1 MSVLQVYLNW
11 VNSVLSGHGN
21 MVCTGVATIQEGKV
35 ICQLIDALCPDAD
48 LQHKVQESGLVSN
61 QSYLRTALDH
71 MRSHGIKFH
80 FTPQDWKKWMKNVL
94 DGDIKSILDILW
106 LIILNYGVHIIGS
119 SPYQR
124 SVGIGKKLLLDWCQR
139 ELGVE
144 FDPQNSL
151 THNLCSGDWFL
162 KLLAKS
168 SGAPLSGD
176 DREQNLKRQLAAI
189 EHKYGIK
196 QALISPS
203 DITEGTA
210 DEHTLMIYISLLR
223 LKIGDS
229 VDLPERSSR
238 ESSPQASD
246 KVSTVKEVP
255 VIVLSK
261 AGEERSTSF
270 SPPRPGSP
278 NSSPTQSPPRKRS
291 PETDPETSDWLSQSS
306 ESPISSYHEKLSGP
320 HTPDILPEV
329 ESLIKET
336 ISKHIEAA
344 ISPSAEGMQKQENHS
359 AHGSRIPVRVKQSDE
374 SHGTSSSPTRVEI
387 DKDGPVSSR
396 KISIKVQRPRSPNS
410 IMAEARARQEQE
422 RERRKR
428 EKDEH
433 EKLKK
438 RESEKDETAMTGSA
452 SEGGEMT
459 ELGARLKHDIDPL
472 KSDDEDIVKPKSSVS
487 LNNIPDFARLN
498 GDAHNGVPVFV
509 MPGKKHDM
517 ELLLEALRHARTEAS
532 VQDQL
537 IQSGPSDDPEF
548 KQVIDK
554 NIEQLE
560 AQLAAVKAQSKE
572 IFNGPEKRP
581 DESNGTRGRKP
592 SRETSRR
599 SPGRSPPRG
608 ILDLM
613 ANQDIRS
620 EETSPKERE
629 DEQTT
634 PHGILRNR
642 MRSPTDHA
650 RRFTEDSERV
660 REGSTS
666 PDKRRS
672 VSPYHNGHE
681 RDLDQD
687 PDKRLI
693 KFLTNEI
700 ENMKLKMAVMEQ
712 KSAQRSL
719 SPYSAAPRVT
729 SGLPDRERDRS
740 PAQIS
745 SRARAR
751 FSEYG
756 TEGSYSPT
764 RRARSTDLIDEIR
777 SRSPRFES
785 PSRSLSRSPA
795 RSPVGVSRSRT
806 PELYS
811 RERIRPVSPSARVL
825 SLQDLSTSITDDID
839 GNLTFSPASGARPVN
854 LGYSSPIRKVN
865 DEIWGHGQTEEEYYA
880 DTAKYDSWK
889 RLISRETVT
898 DEDSLELK
906 QALASALVEL
916 NIVTAKLKNANS
928 DIKDKMAKTSD
939 VLNDCRAQISKSQA
953 ENAELRSQIER
964 EKTKA
969 ESQEMR
975 IKEMEKNLHSA
986 KTSQDDKTLD
996 LEESVMTLKGIINL
1010 DKTQMTQLEEEN
1022 DKLRKRISE
1031 FQRENIKLRE
1041 IASYALKDFNELKI
1055 YNDKAQQTIKDLK
1068 TCLEDART
1076 ERTQFVTE
1084 IKKLKEQGMNNKIN
1098 SIVNTFVEK
1107 GIYEDAE
1114 KDHLVERSRARSPS
1128 PVRFNRPRSTSP
1140 VFSRPVT
1147 PLHSISPIHK
1157 PDLSYTMSYTPMS
1170 RSQTPIPSSFNFEDV
1185 SPDDGR
1191 PIYPHRRTLSY
1202 MKKFGSHNDV
1212 SATQVDLNDP
1222 EIQELLKPKGKL
1234 EYDLDLNDNQYKEE
1248 KESQSE
1254 KRKLLYSP
1262 YMDKDFIPK
1271 SGHSHYEK
1279 DYENEKPSP
1288 ESKSSPAYFSTSQRK
1303 SSIEDDWE
1311 SKQFIQA
1318 LDSAVKQTP
1327 AQLANQ
1333 RFLQELDRSS
1343 TGEHTSPDR
1352 WRSPSK
1358 GILKNTKMAQNMSI
1372 KESMPLKRSMESRS
1386 YSPAVRSGTYSPRSP
1401 RSFTPESRSYSSPS
1415 PVRSYGASTPQA
1427 RSYSPATERTRSQS
1441 PRTMAQRSY
1450 SPGST
1455 ALSPG
1460 DRFRSNPMRD
1470 SGYSTPTYPRTR
1482 NPESRDYASGPKTP
1496 TRQNN
1501 MGPSCGLLSEEERR
1515 YADLLIEKYTR
1526 QHIKSLAISSS

>member
-1 MSVLQVYLNW
+1 
-11 VNSVLSGHGN
+11 
-21 MVCTGVATIQEGKV
+21 
-35 ICQLIDALCPDAD
+35 
-48 LQHKVQESGLVSN
+48 
-61 QSYLRTALDH
+61 
-71 MRSHGIKFH
+71 
-80 FTPQDWKKWMKNVL
+80 
-94 DGDIKSILDILW
+94 
-106 LIILNYGVHIIGS
+106 
-119 SPYQR
+119 
-124 SVGIGKKLLLDWCQR
+124 
-139 ELGVE
+139 
-144 FDPQNSL
+144 
-151 THNLCSGDWFL
+151 
-162 KLLAKS
+162 
-168 SGAPLSGD
+168 
-176 DREQNLKRQLAAI
+176 
-189 EHKYGIK
+189 
-196 QALISPS
+196 
-203 DITEGTA
+203 
-210 DEHTLMIYISLLR
+210 
-223 LKIGDS
+223 
-229 VDLPERSSR
+229 
-238 ESSPQASD
+238 
-246 KVSTVKEVP
+246 
-255 VIVLSK
+255 
-261 AGEERSTSF
+261 
-270 SPPRPGSP
+270 
-278 NSSPTQSPPRKRS
+278 
-291 PETDPETSDWLSQSS
+291 
-306 ESPISSYHEKLSGP
+306 
-320 HTPDILPEV
+320 
-329 ESLIKET
+329 
-336 ISKHIEAA
+336 
-344 ISPSAEGMQKQENHS
+344 
-359 AHGSRIPVRVKQSDE
+359 
-374 SHGTSSSPTRVEI
+374 
-387 DKDGPVSSR
+387 
-396 KISIKVQRPRSPNS
+396 
-410 IMAEARARQEQE
+410 
-422 RERRKR
+422 
-428 EKDEH
+428 
-433 EKLKK
+433 
-438 RESEKDETAMTGSA
+438 
-452 SEGGEMT
+452 
-459 ELGARLKHDIDPL
+459 
-472 KSDDEDIVKPKSSVS
+472 
-487 LNNIPDFARLN
+487 
-498 GDAHNGVPVFV
+498 
-509 MPGKKHDM
+509 
-517 ELLLEALRHARTEAS
+517 
-532 VQDQL
+532 
-537 IQSGPSDDPEF
+537 
-548 KQVIDK
+548 
-554 NIEQLE
+554 
-560 AQLAAVKAQSKE
+560 
-572 IFNGPEKRP
+572 
-581 DESNGTRGRKP
+581 
-592 SRETSRR
+592 
-599 SPGRSPPRG
+599 
-608 ILDLM
+608 
-613 ANQDIRS
+613 
-620 EETSPKERE
+620 
-629 DEQTT
+629 
-634 PHGILRNR
+634 
-642 MRSPTDHA
+642 
-650 RRFTEDSERV
+650 
-660 REGSTS
+660 
-666 PDKRRS
+666 
-672 VSPYHNGHE
+672 
-681 RDLDQD
+681 
-687 PDKRLI
+687 
-693 KFLTNEI
+693 
-700 ENMKLKMAVMEQ
+700 MKLKMAVMEQ

-1041 IASYALKDFNELKI
+1041 DFNELKI

-1501 MGPSCGLLSEEERR
+1501 MGPSLWCNLSSHEVINIQESYQKTHSLEPTYHTFFVFQFCQRR
-1515 YADLLIEKYTR
+1515 LTDGDTACKVD
-1526 QHIKSLAISSS
+1526 